1 MGRCPADDANVGR
14 VTPAGCLL
22 CGCGV
27 EDTPRR
33 VSDKTLGGLELVCND
48 NEAVLSRRRPW
59 ATLNLC
65 DDNEAVLSRGRGPT
79 VASTYTFFL
88 F

>member
-1 MGRCPADDANVGR
+1 MDD
-14 VTPAGCLL
+14 
-22 CGCGV
+22 
-27 EDTPRR
+27 
-33 VSDKTLGGLELVCND
+33 LELVCND